1 MKRLWLVL
9 IISVMAIFS
18 TGCSI
23 VISMAQQA
31 IQTQQQTK
39 QQPVAKK
46 EQDKPKKEQEQQQN
60 DDDLSDIAQA
70 PNNQDDD
77 SSLNSDDSS
86 DQENPEDKNI
96 HVDGR
101 TWTPVDVHAQNDG
114 NVRVLYVP
122 EGQSADDWTEAI
134 TIDVHKGL
142 QNQATVNDYAKEMRK
157 SINEQVRNGGKVTWR
172 TLSKQQDD
180 LMYEFIIENDGYQ
193 DNQHEI
199 SRVVAT
205 DEGIVALHYTNKLSV
220 PMSEDERQKW
230 IQILQAEDPS
240 DNSSD
245 GSSGDFSDGSTT
257 DDSSDSNSSDTL

>member
-9 IISVMAIFS
+9 MIFVMAIFS
-18 TGCSI
+18 TGCST

-31 IQTQQQTK
+31 IEAQQQAK
-39 QQPVAKK
+39 QQPAAKK

-70 PNNQDDD
+70 PNNQDED
-77 SSLNSDDSS
+77 SSLDSGDSS
-86 DQENPEDKNI
+86 DQGEPEDKNI

-134 TIDVHKGL
+134 TIDIHKGL
-142 QNQATVNDYAKEMRK
+142 QNEATVNDYATEMRN
-157 SINEQVRNGGKVTWR
+157 SVNEQVRNGGKVTWR
-172 TLSKQQDD
+172 TLSETQDD

-205 DEGIVALHYTNKLSV
+205 DEEIIALHYTNKLSV
-220 PMSEDERQKW
+220 PLSEDERQKW
-230 IQILQAEDPS
+230 IQILQEEDPNG
-240 DNSSD
+240 D
-245 GSSGDFSDGSTT
+245 SSGDSTDGSTT
-257 DDSSDSNSSDTL
+257 DDSSDSDSGDTL

>member
-1 MKRLWLVL
+1 VKRLWLVL
-9 IISVMAIFS
+9 MISVMAIFS
-18 TGCSI
+18 TGCST
-23 VISMAQQA
+23 VISLAQQA
-31 IQTQQQTK
+31 IQAQQQAK

-60 DDDLSDIAQA
+60 EEDLSDIAQA

-77 SSLNSDDSS
+77 SSLDSDDSS
-86 DQENPEDKNI
+86 GQEDPEDKNI
-96 HVDGR
+96 QVDGR

-142 QNQATVNDYAKEMRK
+142 QNQATVNDYAMEMRK
-157 SINEQVRNGGKVTWR
+157 SINEQVRDGKVTWR

-180 LMYEFIIENDGYQ
+180 LMYEFVIENDGYQ

-205 DEGIVALHYTNKLSV
+205 DEEIIVLHYTNKLSV

-230 IQILQAEDPS
+230 IQILQEEDPS
-240 DNSSD
+240 SDSSD
-245 GSSGDFSDGSTT
+245 DSSDDPSDGSTT
-257 DDSSDSNSSDTL
+257 DDSSDSDSSDTL